1 MDTETLIALRLCVAP
16 HVSPEQSSQLITETL
31 RHEMRNLRRGPSCR
45 TAHANGVKEMHM
57 LQA

>member
-1 MDTETLIALRLCVAP
+1 MNMETRIALRLCVAP
-16 HVSPEQSSQLITETL
+16 NVSPEQPSQLSTETV

-45 TAHANGVKEMHM
+45 TAHANGVKDMYM

>member
-1 MDTETLIALRLCVAP
+1 MDTETLITLRLCVAP
-16 HVSPEQSSQLITETL
+16 HVSPEQPSQLTTETL

-45 TAHANGVKEMHM
+45 TAHANGVKDMYM